1 ADMSDMRPSLLPSLV
16 AAAQRNADR
25 GTGDVALFEVSHV
38 YHGDK
43 PEDQKRV
50 AAGIRRAT
58 AKSNGSGRHWSG
70 SAGAVNVFDAK
81 ADALA
86 ALVAIGVDVS
96 KVQVTNAGPD
106 WYHPG
111 RRGQIQLGPKLVLAS
126 FGELHPLTLEALD
139 AGSPMTGF
147 EVWLDEAPEPKKRAT
162 RTKPKLELSGL
173 QAVKRDFA
181 FVLDKDKDAA
191 SLIRA
196 AAGADKKLISNVLVF
211 DVFEG
216 AAIGEGRKSLAIEVT
231 LQPSDKT
238 LTDEE
243 IDAVSKRIV
252 EAVAKATG
260 GVLRG

>member
-1 ADMSDMRPSLLPSLV
+1 MRPSLLPSLA

-25 GTGDVALFEVSHV
+25 GSSDVALFEVSHV
-38 YHGDK
+38 YHGDR

-50 AAGIRRAT
+50 AGGIRRGT
-58 AKSNGSGRHWSG
+58 ARPSGAGRHWSG
-70 SAGAVNVFDAK
+70 AAGPVSVFDAK

-86 ALVAIGVDVS
+86 VLEAIGVDVS
-96 KVQVTNAGPD
+96 KVQVTNGGPD

-111 RRGQIQLGPKLVLAS
+111 RRGQIQLGPKLVLAT

-139 AGSPMTGF
+139 VAGPMAGF
-147 EVWLDEAPEPKKRAT
+147 EVWLDAAPEPKKRTT

-173 QAVKRDFA
+173 QPVRRDFA
-181 FVLDKDKDAA
+181 FVLDRDKDAA
-191 SLIRA
+191 SLVRA
-196 AAGADKKLISNVLVF
+196 AAGADKKLVSNVLVF
-211 DVFEG
+211 DLFEG
-216 AAIGEGRKSLAIEVT
+216 AALGEGKKSLAIEVT
-231 LQPSDKT
+231 LQPTDKT

-252 EAVAKATG
+252 EAVGKATG